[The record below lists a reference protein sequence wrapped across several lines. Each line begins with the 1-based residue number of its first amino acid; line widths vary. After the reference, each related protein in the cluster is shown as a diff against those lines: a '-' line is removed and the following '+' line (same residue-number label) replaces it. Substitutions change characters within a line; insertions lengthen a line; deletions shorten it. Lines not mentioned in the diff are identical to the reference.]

1 MKSTN
6 ETANVVNAAT
16 TEPTVKSVDLAAAVA
31 KQNAAKLAK
40 KAVKPAAKSVAKKA
54 TKPVAKKAVKPVA
67 KKAAKP
73 VAKKAAKTAEPVTER
88 KTSLFSLMAKVKV
101 EDLGEGQ
108 RAAIAKL
115 LKKHGSATRA
125 QLIEALP
132 DVSPAN
138 ISWHLSMMVAAGTA
152 KKVAQK

>member
-1 MKSTN
+1 MKNT

-31 KQNAAKLAK
+31 KQNAAKSVAK
-40 KAVKPAAKSVAKKA
+40 KAAKSVAKKA
-54 TKPVAKKAVKPVA
+54 AKPVA

-73 VAKKAAKTAEPVTER
+73 VAKKAAKTAEPATER

>member
-1 MKSTN
+1 MKTT

-31 KQNAAKLAK
+31 KQNAAK
-40 KAVKPAAKSVAKKA
+40 PVAKKA
-54 TKPVAKKAVKPVA
+54 TKPVAKKAAKPVA
-67 KKAAKP
+67 KKATKP
-73 VAKKAAKTAEPVTER
+73 ATKKAVKTIAKKAAKTAEPVTER

-125 QLIEALP
+125 QLIAALP
-132 DVSPAN
+132 DIPPAS
-138 ISWHLSMMVAAGTA
+138 ISWHLSMMVKAGTA
-152 KKVAQK
+152 KKAAQK